1 MIRFLSFLI
10 VLLMGLLPAQIFAS
24 EDESAFRYL
33 KDPQLKWEDER
44 LTGELRNVPVK
55 DLLEELSR
63 KEGFQLEIVGD
74 LDQKV
79 DISFD
84 YLTLEQSIKKIMR
97 LANLSHVMIL
107 DVEGQPEDKALY
119 RLNKLIVCQK
129 GKKARTSRAH
139 RTPPVRKKRRV
150 ERKTAPDD
158 QEEAISSSPEPSG
171 SHKQRPKTI
180 PRKSEVEFQGSPE
193 DLKGYVEEMSQEG
206 RISLE
211 EYKMILEKMGGGK
224 K

>member
-1 MIRFLSFLI
+1 MIRFLYFFIILTI
-10 VLLMGLLPAQIFAS
+10 GLLSPQIFAS

-55 DLLEELSR
+55 TLLEELSR
-63 KEGFQLEIVGD
+63 KEGFELEIVGD
-74 LDQKV
+74 LDQKL

-84 YLTLEQSIKKIMR
+84 HLTLEQCIKKIMR
-97 LANLSHVMIL
+97 LTNLSHVIIS

-129 GKKARTSRAH
+129 GEKSRSSRTH
-139 RTPPVRKKRRV
+139 RTRPVRQKRRV
-150 ERKTAPDD
+150 EKKAVPDD
-158 QEEAISSSPEPSG
+158 EEAISSPTEPSG
-171 SHKQRPKTI
+171 ASRQRPKAT
-180 PRKSEVEFQGSPE
+180 PRKSEVEFEGSLE
-193 DLKGYVEEMSQEG
+193 DVEDYVEEMSREG
-206 RISLE
+206 RISPE
-211 EYKMILEKMGGGK
+211 EYKMILEKIEERK